1 MTKAN
6 FLVIYCLFIS
16 GLCCMANV
24 TKDINMRFKDVR
36 QGLSH
41 QTVNCFYQDEFG
53 FLWIGTQDGLNRFDG
68 RKFEV
73 FKPDNANPYS
83 ININNIRQVCGNKEG
98 LLFIRSLQ
106 SVTLYDMRLNRFK
119 VLREGEVAGICYAHD
134 ALWIATGKEIY
145 RYRDLNQVPEL
156 FFSFP
161 SDGEDI
167 LMNSLMVRQNQT
179 VVVGT
184 SSKGIYCIDQ
194 AAHITRHIDVGAVN
208 SITEDRD
215 GSIWIATR
223 NRGLTRLEAN
233 GELTHYR
240 YNKVADNT
248 INHDNVRHVTQAND
262 SLLYIGTYAGLQTL
276 NLSTGEFTDYEYD
289 LNVEAA
295 DIRSIISMH
304 YDTSGTLWLGTFYQG
319 IQYYNV
325 ANDAYHF
332 YRSSTAVGGHLNSYI
347 ISSIAEDCS
356 GRIWFASEG
365 SGLNYYDKYAKRF
378 FPLKHLYAQELSFK
392 IVKSLYYEKEPD
404 YLWVAS
410 LYQGI
415 NRINLSTGHI
425 ESITENIDTPEG
437 KTVDRA
443 YNLVKMIEFA
453 GHDSLLIAAKGGLSR
468 RPAV

>member
-184 SSKGIYCIDQ
+184 SSKGIYLSLI
-194 AAHITRHIDVGAVN
+194 HI
-208 SITEDRD
+208 
-215 GSIWIATR
+215 
-223 NRGLTRLEAN
+223 
-233 GELTHYR
+233 
-240 YNKVADNT
+240 
-248 INHDNVRHVTQAND
+248 
-262 SLLYIGTYAGLQTL
+262 
-276 NLSTGEFTDYEYD
+276 
-289 LNVEAA
+289 
-295 DIRSIISMH
+295 
-304 YDTSGTLWLGTFYQG
+304 
-319 IQYYNV
+319 
-325 ANDAYHF
+325 
-332 YRSSTAVGGHLNSYI
+332 
-347 ISSIAEDCS
+347 
-356 GRIWFASEG
+356 
-365 SGLNYYDKYAKRF
+365 
-378 FPLKHLYAQELSFK
+378 
-392 IVKSLYYEKEPD
+392 
-404 YLWVAS
+404 
-410 LYQGI
+410 
-415 NRINLSTGHI
+415 
-425 ESITENIDTPEG
+425 
-437 KTVDRA
+437 
-443 YNLVKMIEFA
+443 
-453 GHDSLLIAAKGGLSR
+453 
-468 RPAV
+468 

>member
-262 SLLYIGTYAGLQTL
+262 SRFFVKFGGT
-276 NLSTGEFTDYEYD
+276 
-289 LNVEAA
+289 
-295 DIRSIISMH
+295 
-304 YDTSGTLWLGTFYQG
+304 
-319 IQYYNV
+319 
-325 ANDAYHF
+325 
-332 YRSSTAVGGHLNSYI
+332 
-347 ISSIAEDCS
+347 SSIV
-356 GRIWFASEG
+356 
-365 SGLNYYDKYAKRF
+365 NK
-378 FPLKHLYAQELSFK
+378 
-392 IVKSLYYEKEPD
+392 
-404 YLWVAS
+404 
-410 LYQGI
+410 
-415 NRINLSTGHI
+415 
-425 ESITENIDTPEG
+425 
-437 KTVDRA
+437 
-443 YNLVKMIEFA
+443 
-453 GHDSLLIAAKGGLSR
+453 
-468 RPAV
+468 